1 MATERLAMD
10 TLLSP
15 IEVGSLTLRNRVVS
29 TAHGSFLEFYRPGE
43 PPDRYI
49 GYQERRARGGV
60 GMIILQPIHVHWSSR
75 ATGHYTYEPDDL
87 RRKLELMAE
96 RLHAHDTPVLA
107 QLLHFGAEFRSDV
120 DMTPIWSFS
129 GTVTPSGAE
138 ATHEMTP
145 GEIEAVVEGF
155 IDTAA
160 IVVEA
165 GLDGIELSASHGYLL
180 QQSFSPWANHRTDQW
195 GEQFRFITS
204 VIDGIR
210 ERVGSEPVLGAR
222 ISCDDFVAP
231 AAGGLGPAGMQRVGR
246 TLAGSGQVDYLNLS
260 AGARATHYHRSIGSY
275 EHPLGELLPLDRQM
289 REQLDGAVP
298 VIGVG
303 RLATPEVAERALRE
317 GDCDLVA
324 MTRAQIADPDL
335 VNKLSTGSRE
345 TIRPCVGANQGCVD
359 RMVGGMAITC
369 FHNPEVGREFELD
382 DGPAA
387 EPHAVVVVGGGAAG
401 LAAAARAARR
411 GHRVELYERD
421 GEPGG
426 RLRLL
431 RRCGRA
437 AELLGSIDHLVGEL
451 ERLEVPV
458 QTDTVVDADLLCASR
473 ADVVVLATGARP
485 PEQPLPRGDGSVPI
499 ITIDDAL
506 AGGYDGARVVVVDYR
521 GMEEGSLTAEAL
533 ALTGSPVT
541 IVTPM
546 ATAGANIGF
555 TRIREHLL
563 RLAGAGVELL
573 VSTQVVGIEHGRV
586 ITRHVHTRRRDEL
599 AADVIVASVA
609 FEPELSL
616 RRIAE
621 EQGAVVLLA
630 GDSMAPRTAMHAFRE
645 GDAAGRAA

>member
-1 MATERLAMD
+1 MD

-43 PPDRYI
+43 PPDRYL
-49 GYQERRARGGV
+49 GYQERRARGGA

-75 ATGHYTYEPDDL
+75 ATGHFTYEPDDL
-87 RRKLELMAE
+87 RRKLELMAD

-107 QLLHFGAEFRSDV
+107 QLLHFGAEFRSDI
-120 DMTPIWSFS
+120 DLIPLWSFS

-145 GEIEAVVEGF
+145 GEIEDVIEGF
-155 IDTAA
+155 IETAA
-160 IVVEA
+160 IAAEA

-180 QQSFSPWANHRTDQW
+180 QQSFSPWANRRTDEW
-195 GEQFRFITS
+195 GGQFRFITS

-210 ERVGSEPVLGAR
+210 ARIGAEPVLGAR
-222 ISCDDFVAP
+222 ISCDDWVAP
-231 AAGGLGPAGMQRVGR
+231 AAGGLGPEGMRTVGR
-246 TLAGSGQVDYLNLS
+246 TLADTGKVDYLNLS

-289 REQLDGAVP
+289 REHLAGAVP

-335 VNKLSTGSRE
+335 VNKLSSGRRE

-359 RMVGGMAITC
+359 RMVGGLAITC

-387 EPHAVVVVGGGAAG
+387 ESRSVVVVGGGPAG
-401 LAAAARAARR
+401 LSAAARAARR
-411 GHRVELYERD
+411 GHRVALFERD
-421 GEPGG
+421 DEPGG

-431 RRCGRA
+431 RRCGRS
-437 AELLGSIDHLVGEL
+437 AELLGSIEHLVGEL
-451 ERLEVPV
+451 QRLDVPV
-458 QTDTVVDADLLCASR
+458 QTGVAVDVERLRSAR
-473 ADVVVLATGARP
+473 ADAVVLATGARP
-485 PEQPLPRGDGSVPI
+485 PAQLLPPGDGSIPI
-499 ITIDDAL
+499 ITIDEAL
-506 AGGYDGARVVVVDYR
+506 SGSYDGARVVVVDHR
-521 GMEEGSLTAEAL
+521 GMEEGALTAEAL

-541 IVTPM
+541 LATPM
-546 ATAGANIGF
+546 ATVGANIGF

-563 RLAGAGVELL
+563 RLHGAGVEPLA
-573 VSTQVVGIEHGRV
+573 STQVVGVEHGRV
-586 ITRHVHTRRRDEL
+586 LTRHVHSRRRDEL

-616 RRIAE
+616 RDAAE
-621 EQGAVVLLA
+621 NLGATVLLA

-645 GDAAGRAA
+645 GDTAGRAA